1 MGRRPV
7 KRSGDVPDSAYIG
20 GIALF
25 KVGRRDHSEGFLKIH
40 RH

>member
-1 MGRRPV
+1 MRRRLV
-7 KRSGDVPDSAYIG
+7 KRSGDVPDSPYIG

-25 KVGRRDHSEGFLKIH
+25 KVGRRGHFRRILKIH